1 MPDAG
6 TIINNMKQM
15 KTLPGVA
22 IRLIRMISDGS
33 KSLQDF
39 EEVIKLDP
47 ILVLRVLKTV
57 NSSFYALN
65 TKVDTIRE
73 ALAFIGMD
81 NLRNMIVMDVVKN
94 ILKDGQDNKDL
105 FSRTDLWLHCAATG
119 ICAQMISER
128 IFGIKGESSFLCG
141 LIHDIGMIIEDQVVP
156 ELFMQACK
164 MHNLG
169 KKQIDECERL
179 TIGTDH
185 AAIGFQI
192 AQDWNLPD
200 EIMEAVRDH
209 HKDIPELEPETG
221 TGIIKL
227 AEYLSYRLGYMP
239 LPGMKIFLPESLIN
253 HMHTSI
259 QDYKTIIAD
268 LPGELQKANSIF
280 LLDQE

>member
-6 TIINNMKQM
+6 TIVRNMKQM
-15 KTLPGVA
+15 KTLPGIA

-39 EEVIKLDP
+39 EEIIKLDP
-47 ILVLRVLKTV
+47 ILVLQVLKTV
-57 NSSFYALN
+57 NSSFYGLD

-81 NLRNMIVMDVVKN
+81 NLRNMVVMDVVKN
-94 ILKDGQDNKDL
+94 ILKEGQNNEPW
-105 FSRTDLWLHCAATG
+105 FSRTGLWLHCAATG

-128 IFGIKGESSFLCG
+128 IFGIKGETCFLCG

-156 ELFMQACK
+156 ELFMEACK
-164 MHNLG
+164 IHSQG
-169 KKQIDECERL
+169 KNQIDECERIA
-179 TIGTDH
+179 IGTDH
-185 AAIGFQI
+185 ACIGFQI
-192 AQDWNLPD
+192 TGDWNLSD
-200 EIMEAVRDH
+200 EIQMAVRDH
-209 HKDIPELEPETG
+209 HKNIPEVKPETL

-239 LPGMKIFLPESLIN
+239 LPDMQIILPESLIN
-253 HMHTSI
+253 HLHASI

-268 LPGELQKANSIF
+268 LPEELQKANSIF